1 MNKGGLNMVYLAF
14 LLFFNLISCFPSS
27 SHAQNANLNLPLKS
41 VNLGNWLVTEGWMQ
55 PSRFD
60 GIVNKDLLDGTQ
72 VQFLSTRLN
81 KYLCAES
88 GGGTIIVA
96 NRASASGWETFR
108 LWRVNASYFNFR
120 VFFKQFVGL
129 GNQGVVQAVLNG
141 PTNSATFEIVRRNG
155 DPNKVRLRASNGL
168 FLQAQSETRVTAD
181 YRGSS
186 WDDWDPSVFRMTI
199 VTTLQGEYQITNGY
213 GPDRAPQV
221 MQDHWNSYIT
231 EQDFNFMSSNGLDA
245 VRVPVGWWIAQDP
258 NPPRPFVGGSSRALD
273 NAFTWAEKYGMKVI
287 IDLHAVKDSQNGN
300 DHSGTR
306 DGFQEWGDSNIGE
319 TVAVIEYLAARY
331 GGRLGLAAIELMNE
345 PLAPGVTFDA
355 LAKYYRAGYDAVRK
369 HTYAYV
375 ILSARLGPADPQEFF
390 SLASS
395 MNRVVIDVH
404 NYNLFSDMF
413 SSMSVLQNIDY
424 IYNQRASDLGRL
436 ISANGPRVFIG
447 EWTGEFGRNDASMD
461 DYKRF
466 ARAQLDVYDPATF
479 GWAYWTYKCVY
490 NHWSLKWMIENNYI
504 NLN

>member
-1 MNKGGLNMVYLAF
+1 MVYLAF
-14 LLFFNLISCFPSS
+14 LLFFNLISCFPSA
-27 SHAQNANLNLPLKS
+27 SHAQNANLNLPLRA

-168 FLQAQSETRVTAD
+168 FLQAQSEIRVTAD

-186 WDDWDPSVFRMTI
+186 WEDWDPSVFRMTI
-199 VTTLQGEYQITNGY
+199 VNTLQGEYQITNGY

-319 TVAVIEYLAARY
+319 TVAVIEYLAAR
-331 GGRLGLAAIELMNE
+331 
-345 PLAPGVTFDA
+345 
-355 LAKYYRAGYDAVRK
+355 AGYDAVRK
-369 HTYAYV
+369 HTDAYV

-413 SSMSVLQNIDY
+413 SSMSVQQNIDY

-436 ISANGPRVFIG
+436 ISANGPRVFVG
-447 EWTGEFGRNDASMD
+447 EWTGEFGRNDASME

-466 ARAQLDVYDPATF
+466 ARAQLDVYGPATF